1 MTINIEHVH
10 TQKGKVHYYFK
21 QNSRIP
27 SSIFSEGDFRKWLY
41 PDLMASARTSKD
53 VGNCI
58 LTQKQLFERGLH
70 FLWYLVTI

>member
-1 MTINIEHVH
+1 MYTHKKEKFTI
-10 TQKGKVHYYFK
+10 TSSK
-21 QNSRIP
+21 IP
-27 SSIFSEGDFRKWLY
+27 EFLSIFSEGDFRKWLY